1 MMLKRLEQIH
11 EYNYVHRDVKPGNT
25 MIDRSANGDLNYLY
39 LIDFSLA
46 KKWTPGYNATE
57 LRKWRISQN
66 LSEEAPPGES
76 VVGTVIYAPI
86 QAHLPGFYYDKRDD
100 LEGLCYV
107 IKHMRTN
114 DLPWKN
120 LNTTTDD
127 GLREILKLK

>member
-11 EYNYVHRDVKPGNT
+11 EYNYVHRDVEPGNT
-25 MIDRSANGDLNYLY
+25 MVDYSANGDLNYLY

-46 KKWTPGYNATE
+46 KKWSPGYNATE

-66 LSEEAPPGES
+66 SSEEAPPGES

-107 IKHMRTN
+107 IKHIRTN
-114 DLPWKN
+114 DLPWKH

-127 GLREILKLK
+127 GLRNPSV